1 MQSNARRRLVPAE
14 STTGSPGNLQN
25 FLKLGRVDPCITA
38 AVPTHKADRNMQQ
51 GGSTM
56 KTLIAT
62 VILFGLGSGMA
73 LAEGDSGGLY
83 AFKTMRQVQTGSTAV
98 RITQNGE
105 ERFLGR

>member
-1 MQSNARRRLVPAE
+1 MWLIDDVPIH
-14 STTGSPGNLQN
+14 G
-25 FLKLGRVDPCITA
+25 GR
-38 AVPTHKADRNMQQ
+38 DRNNSQ

-62 VILFGLGSGMA
+62 AILFGLGNGMA

-83 AFKTMRQVQTGSTAV
+83 AFKTMRQVQSGNTAV

-105 ERFLGR
+105 ESLLGR